1 MAHTNAHNEL
11 FFFGWNRFYGF
22 GYFGVEKQRA

>member
-1 MAHTNAHNEL
+1 MTHISAHNSL
-11 FFFGWNRFYGF
+11 FFFGWNRFSGF